1 MIARLRAALRLLS
14 PGDITPMGVRI
25 IEKILDEEEK
35 AVEESRKVLDIW
47 TIYDHPLDYPDGYV
61 VRLWHVGP
69 DGMERS
75 TEAYGRATLEEARA
89 MVPEGLYRMPAETAD
104 DKTILESWL

>member
-1 MIARLRAALRLLS
+1 MIARLRAALRLIS
-14 PGDITPMGVRI
+14 PDDITPMGVRI
-25 IEKILDEEEK
+25 IEKILDEEE

-47 TIYDHPLDYPDGYV
+47 TIYDHPKDFPDGYV

-69 DGMERS
+69 DGLERS

-104 DKTILESWL
+104 DEAILESWL